1 MAQQTVSI
9 GSSSNDGTG
18 DPLRTA
24 FTKVNENF
32 SELYQKTGVDTSMT
46 LQLSGNSLIST
57 TTNTD
62 IIIDPNGEGEIYL
75 FGQEDFKIS
84 NSSRDST
91 TANHNITLSNE
102 YADADIIFAVNSGST
117 TTEIARFDGSASA
130 LLVASG
136 KQIQLGGTSTAISG
150 NNSNITMTGNVT
162 VTGNLEI
169 AGTRTEISSTILDV
183 EDPIAENYT
192 LEISSPGI
200 DRPLT
205 RKKDFDSYQGF
216 EAKLET
222 TELIDGRRRFRGV
235 LAGIDDDEVLINL
248 EEGTVGLKFS
258 WLSEARLVLSDDLI
272 KQMLQKNTKIPV
284 LNEENFD
291 EIDTQIEHN
300 EE

>member
-1 MAQQTVSI
+1 MMINNLIAKSYMDKKLAELLNPILEDLGFEMVRVRLSTSAHSTLQIMA
-9 GSSSNDGTG
+9 DGR
-18 DPLRTA
+18 DSPI
-24 FTKVNENF
+24 
-32 SELYQKTGVDTSMT
+32 GVDQLAEINTS
-46 LQLSGNSLIST
+46 I
-57 TTNTD
+57 
-62 IIIDPNGEGEIYL
+62 
-75 FGQEDFKIS
+75 
-84 NSSRDST
+84 
-91 TANHNITLSNE
+91 
-102 YADADIIFAVNSGST
+102 
-117 TTEIARFDGSASA
+117 
-130 LLVASG
+130 
-136 KQIQLGGTSTAISG
+136 
-150 NNSNITMTGNVT
+150 
-162 VTGNLEI
+162 
-169 AGTRTEISSTILDV
+169 STILDV

-205 RKKDFDSYQGF
+205 RKKDFESYQGF

-248 EEGTVGLKFS
+248 EEGTVGLKFG

-272 KQMLQKNTKIPV
+272 KKMLQKNTKIPV